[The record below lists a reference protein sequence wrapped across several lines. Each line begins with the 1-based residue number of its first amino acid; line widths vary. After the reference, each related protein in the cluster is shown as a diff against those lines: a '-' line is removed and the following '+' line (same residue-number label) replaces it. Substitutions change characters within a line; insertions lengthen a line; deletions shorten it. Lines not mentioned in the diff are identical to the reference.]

1 VTTAFFAKAV
11 SFTDD
16 GYSTLLA
23 FADDPGTPVNY
34 VMLNM
39 TNEPDEQDLSL
50 GQGGIHVDAG
60 ALLVDGYDL
69 VRDMRETDAGVVV
82 SLTADAAQEVG
93 IGQDI
98 EIELGSKVIG
108 ETPLSKA
115 VQRFKDRLSSLE
127 QAKA

>member
-1 VTTAFFAKAV
+1 VTTTFFAKAA

-23 FADDPGTPVNY
+23 LADDPGTPVNY

-39 TNEPDEQDLSL
+39 TNEPDDQDLSL

-69 VRDMRETDAGVVV
+69 VQDICETDSGVIV
-82 SLTADAAQEVG
+82 SLTPAAAQEAGVS
-93 IGQDI
+93 QDI
-98 EIELGSKVIG
+98 EIEL
-108 ETPLSKA
+108 ESKA
-115 VQRFKDRLSSLE
+115 VSGVSLSEVVRRFKDRLSSWE